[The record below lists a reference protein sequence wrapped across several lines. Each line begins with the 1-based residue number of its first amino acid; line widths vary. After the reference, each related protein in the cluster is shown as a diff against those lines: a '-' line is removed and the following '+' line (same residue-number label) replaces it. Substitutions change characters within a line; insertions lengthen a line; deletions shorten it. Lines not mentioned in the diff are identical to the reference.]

1 MTKLTLARVLRLVV
15 ALVLLIVISVILWYF
30 LSHRRP
36 RSLVPSKM
44 EEIPAK
50 KVEKQEG
57 IEHFDFK
64 GDRVIRAKAERYYAG
79 DDGRY
84 YLEGNVEIRDLGK
97 KEGEEIVLF
106 GQKLSYDK
114 DWANVFLEGKAKLQY
129 QGLTVESS
137 AFSYLKDEE
146 TLTTDRGVAFS
157 TRRISGKAQNMTYS
171 FRAGSLRLEGEVAL
185 ELREEA
191 ETGTPFV
198 VHGNIVTFL
207 RERRRGEAEGNV
219 SFSFDLSRGRAD
231 SLRFELTPDE
241 QRARSFS
248 LEGNAQATLV
258 ERREPSPGESKATHQ
273 EREISADTIDVR
285 VFKDRNK
292 INKVEARDQCFLKSS
307 TPEGRTTEVRSGQM
321 RMTFDRREVL
331 REFLAWSAARLV
343 ERGPTS
349 EVERS
354 ISGEEISIGTKGKSW
369 KIKAPEAGEARVD
382 SPDSDV
388 TAKSLTIYP
397 RQEILDAAGGVKVIV
412 KLRPEEAETV
422 GFFSS
427 EQPVFCTAEKMRYE
441 KRLDRLQLG
450 EAVRMWQGKE
460 VLFADQLT
468 VLKKTGEIM
477 AEGNVRAI
485 FSRHP
490 KEEKAAEEKI
500 EIGGA
505 KLSFSPPENSLIFEQ
520 GCWLKSKD
528 LGLNSHWIA
537 VLLREKTAE
546 IQQIEAKGKVAIT
559 EKLREGKG
567 ERALYD
573 LEQETVV
580 LTGNPTIID
589 KEKGVIEGEKLTFRL
604 GEGRIQVENKDRE
617 RSTTVIKS

>member
-1 MTKLTLARVLRLVV
+1 MTKLTLARVLRFIVALGLLVV
-15 ALVLLIVISVILWYF
+15 VAVILWYF

-36 RSLVPSKM
+36 RSVVPPKK
-44 EEIPAK
+44 EGIPAK
-50 KVEKQEG
+50 KVERQEG

-64 GDRVIRAKAERYYAG
+64 GDRVIRARAERHYAG

-84 YLEGNVEIRDLGK
+84 YLEGNVEVRDLGK
-97 KEGEEIVLF
+97 GEGEEIVLF
-106 GQKLSYDK
+106 GQKVSYDK
-114 DWANVFLEGKAKLQY
+114 DWAGVFLEGKAKLQY
-129 QGLTVESS
+129 KGLTVESS
-137 AFSYLKDEE
+137 AFSYLKTEE
-146 TLTTDRGVAFS
+146 TLTTDRGAAFS
-157 TRRISGKAQNMTYS
+157 TSKISGKAKKMAYS
-171 FRAGSLRLEGEVAL
+171 FREGSLRLEGEVEL
-185 ELREEA
+185 ELCEEA
-191 ETGTPFV
+191 ETGAPFV
-198 VHGNIVTFL
+198 VRGDIVTFL
-207 RERRRGEAEGNV
+207 RSRRRGQVEGNA
-219 SFSFDLSRGRAD
+219 SFSFDQSWGRAD

-248 LEGNAQATLV
+248 LKGNVQATLV
-258 ERREPSPGESKATHQ
+258 GQQEPSPGVLKPAQQ
-273 EREISADTIDVR
+273 EREISADEVDIR
-285 VFKDRNK
+285 AFKDK
-292 INKVEARDQCFLKSS
+292 HQIQKVEARDRCILKSS
-307 TPEGRTTEVRSGQM
+307 TPEGRTTEVRSARM
-321 RMTFDRREVL
+321 RMIFDRREVL
-331 REFLAWSAARLV
+331 RELSAWSAARLV

-349 EVERS
+349 ELERS
-354 ISGEEISIGTKGKSW
+354 ISGEEILISTKGKTW
-369 KIKAPEAGEARVD
+369 KIKAPEGGEARVD

-388 TAKSLTIYP
+388 TAKSLVLSP
-397 RQEILDAAGGVKVIV
+397 RKEILDAAGGVKVIV

-427 EQPVFCTAEKMRYE
+427 KQPVFGSAEKMRYE
-441 KRLDRLQLG
+441 KRLDRLQLE

-460 VLFADQLT
+460 VLFADRVT

-477 AEGNVRAI
+477 AEGNVRAS
-485 FSRHP
+485 FSRLP

-505 KLSFSPPENSLIFEQ
+505 KLSFSPPQNLLTFEQ
-520 GCWLKSKD
+520 DCWLKSID
-528 LGLNSHWIA
+528 VALNSDRIA

-546 IQQIEAKGKVAIT
+546 ILQIDAKGKVTIT
-559 EKLREGKG
+559 EKLRKGKG

-573 LEQETVV
+573 LEEETFV

>member
-1 MTKLTLARVLRLVV
+1 MTTLTLARVLRLLV
-15 ALVLLIVISVILWYF
+15 ALVLLIVIVVILWYF

-36 RSLVPSKM
+36 RSLVPSKI

-50 KVEKQEG
+50 KVEQQEG

-97 KEGEEIVLF
+97 KEGKEIVLS

-114 DWANVFLEGKAKLQY
+114 DWAYVFLEGKAKLQY

-157 TRRISGKAQNMTYS
+157 SRRISGKAQNMTYS
-171 FRAGSLRLEGEVAL
+171 FRAGSLRLEGEVEL

-191 ETGTPFV
+191 GTGTPFV
-198 VHGNIVTFL
+198 VHGDNVNFL

-219 SFSFDLSRGRAD
+219 FFSFDLSRGSAD

-241 QRARSFS
+241 QRVRSFS
-248 LEGNAQATLV
+248 LEGSVHATLV
-258 ERREPSPGESKATHQ
+258 ERRDPLPGESKATQ
-273 EREISADTIDVR
+273 LEREISAAAIDVR

-292 INKVEARDQCFLKSS
+292 IYKVQARDQCFVKSS

-321 RMTFDRREVL
+321 RIIFDRREVL
-331 REFLAWSAARLV
+331 REFLAWNPARLV
-343 ERGPTS
+343 ERSPSS

-354 ISGEEISIGTKGKSW
+354 ISGEEISIGAKGWFW
-369 KIKAPEAGEARVD
+369 KIRAPEGGEARVD

-388 TAKSLTIYP
+388 TAKFLIIYP
-397 RQEILDAAGGVKVIV
+397 RREILDAAGGVKIIV

-427 EQPVFCTAEKMRYE
+427 EQPVFGTAEKMRYE
-441 KRLDRLQLG
+441 KGPDRLKLRK
-450 EAVRMWQGKE
+450 AVRMWQGKE

-485 FSRHP
+485 FSRLP

-505 KLSFSPPENSLIFEQ
+505 KLSFSPPEKLLTFEQ
-520 GCWLKSKD
+520 GCWLKSKE
-528 LGLNSHWIA
+528 LGLLSDWIA

-546 IQQIEAKGKVAIT
+546 IQQIEAKGRVTIT
-559 EKLREGKG
+559 DKLREGKA

-580 LTGNPTIID
+580 LTGNPRIVD
-589 KEKGVIEGEKLTFRL
+589 KEKGVVEGEKLTFRL

>member
-1 MTKLTLARVLRLVV
+1 MTKLTLARVLRFIVALGLLVV
-15 ALVLLIVISVILWYF
+15 VAVILWYF

-36 RSLVPSKM
+36 RSVVPPKK
-44 EEIPAK
+44 EGIPAK
-50 KVEKQEG
+50 KVERQEG

-64 GDRVIRAKAERYYAG
+64 GDRVIRARAERHYAG

-84 YLEGNVEIRDLGK
+84 YLEGNVEVRDLGK
-97 KEGEEIVLF
+97 GEGEEIVLF
-106 GQKLSYDK
+106 GQKVSYDK
-114 DWANVFLEGKAKLQY
+114 DWAGVFLEGKAKLQY
-129 QGLTVESS
+129 KGLTVESS
-137 AFSYLKDEE
+137 AFSYLKTEE
-146 TLTTDRGVAFS
+146 TLTTDRGAAFS
-157 TRRISGKAQNMTYS
+157 TSKISGKAKKMAYS
-171 FRAGSLRLEGEVAL
+171 FREGSLRLEGEVEL
-185 ELREEA
+185 ELCEEA
-191 ETGTPFV
+191 ETGAPFV
-198 VHGNIVTFL
+198 VRGDIVTFL
-207 RERRRGEAEGNV
+207 RSRRRGQVEGNA
-219 SFSFDLSRGRAD
+219 SFSFDQSWGRAD

-248 LEGNAQATLV
+248 LKGNVQATLV
-258 ERREPSPGESKATHQ
+258 GQQEPSPGVLKPAQQ
-273 EREISADTIDVR
+273 EREISADEVDIR
-285 VFKDRNK
+285 AFKDK
-292 INKVEARDQCFLKSS
+292 HQIQKVEARDRCILKSS
-307 TPEGRTTEVRSGQM
+307 TPEGRTTEVRSARM
-321 RMTFDRREVL
+321 RMIFDRREVL
-331 REFLAWSAARLV
+331 RELSAWSAARLV

-349 EVERS
+349 ELERS
-354 ISGEEISIGTKGKSW
+354 ISGEEILISTKGKTW
-369 KIKAPEAGEARVD
+369 KIKAPEGGEARVD

-388 TAKSLTIYP
+388 TAKSLVLSP
-397 RQEILDAAGGVKVIV
+397 RKEILDAAGGVKVIV

-427 EQPVFCTAEKMRYE
+427 KQPVFGSAEKMRYE
-441 KRLDRLQLG
+441 KRLDRLQLE

-460 VLFADQLT
+460 VLFADRLT

-477 AEGNVRAI
+477 AEGNVRAS
-485 FSRHP
+485 FSRLP

-505 KLSFSPPENSLIFEQ
+505 KLSFSPPQNLLTFEQ
-520 GCWLKSKD
+520 DCWLKSID
-528 LGLNSHWIA
+528 VALNSDRIA

-546 IQQIEAKGKVAIT
+546 ILQIDAKGKVTIT
-559 EKLREGKG
+559 EKLRKGKG

-573 LEQETVV
+573 LEEETFV